1 MVQLLINSS
10 KIKIYKIMKTTLN
23 LLLIGMLLSTTS
35 VFAQQKKKIK
45 SKVNKETVKEKQISQ
60 QNQINSIDLLAS
72 MNRTND
78 AIDKAYQSV
87 QKNKVYSGNLAKAV
101 QHQKLAKK
109 YLKENNN
116 YRALHH
122 TRVAR
127 FQAFMSIRANKEFT
141 ENEWDYTQKEQEMFG
156 KGIPDDEL
164 TTELNKTY
172 SAENLKDETITEEDL
187 KDIEVAK
194 VATTNN

>member
-1 MVQLLINSS
+1 MK
-10 KIKIYKIMKTTLN
+10 KILN
-23 LLLIGMLLSTTS
+23 LLLIGMLVTSTS
-35 VFAQQKKKIK
+35 VFAQQQKKLNT
-45 SKVNKETVKEKQISQ
+45 KVKKETIAENQVLQ
-60 QNQINSIDLLAS
+60 QNQINTNDLLVS
-72 MNRTND
+72 LNRTNN
-78 AIDKAYQSV
+78 AIDKAYQAV

-101 QHQKLAKK
+101 YHQKLAKK

-127 FQAFMSIRANKEFT
+127 FQAFMSIRANKEFN

-156 KGIPDDEL
+156 KGIPNDEL

-194 VATTNN
+194 VATTNE

>member
-1 MVQLLINSS
+1 
-10 KIKIYKIMKTTLN
+10 MKTTLN
-23 LLLIGMLLSTTS
+23 LLLIGMLVASTS
-35 VFAQQKKKIK
+35 VFAQQQKKINV
-45 SKVNKETVKEKQISQ
+45 KVNKELIKEKALEKQLEQ
-60 QNQINSIDLLAS
+60 QSQINSIDLLES
-72 MNRTND
+72 MNRTNN

-101 QHQKLAKK
+101 YHQKLAKK

-156 KGIPDDEL
+156 KGIPNDEL

-172 SAENLKDETITEEDL
+172 STENLKDETISEEDL

-194 VATTNN
+194 VATTNE

>member
-1 MVQLLINSS
+1 
-10 KIKIYKIMKTTLN
+10 MKPTLN
-23 LLLIGMLLSTTS
+23 LFLAGILLASTS
-35 VFAQQKKKIK
+35 VFAQQQKKIK

-60 QNQINSIDLLAS
+60 QNQINSIDLLES
-72 MNRTND
+72 MNRTNG

-122 TRVAR
+122 SRVAR
-127 FQAFMSIRANKEFT
+127 SQAFMAIRVNKEFT
-141 ENEWDYTQKEQEMFG
+141 ENKWDYTQKEQEMFG
-156 KGIPDDEL
+156 SGIPNDEL
-164 TTELNKTY
+164 EAEVTKTY
-172 SAENLKDETITEEDL
+172 SANDLKDENISNEDL

>member
-1 MVQLLINSS
+1 
-10 KIKIYKIMKTTLN
+10 MKTILN
-23 LLLIGMLLSTTS
+23 LLLIGMLVASTS
-35 VFAQQKKKIK
+35 VFAQQQKKLNT
-45 SKVNKETVKEKQISQ
+45 KVNKETIEENQVLQ
-60 QNQINSIDLLAS
+60 QNQINTNDLLVS
-72 MNRTND
+72 LNRTNN

-101 QHQKLAKK
+101 YHQKLAKK

-127 FQAFMSIRANKEFT
+127 FQAFMSIRANKEFN

-156 KGIPDDEL
+156 KGIPNDEL

-194 VATTNN
+194 VATTNE